1 MLYYSLKKFQATVAQ
16 TAGAKQSTAAG
27 GKGMEHARYL
37 ILENGQVFKGRPFG
51 AKKQVTGEIVFTTA
65 MTGYLETLTDP
76 SYYGQMVVQTF
87 PLIGNYGV
95 IPADFEGE
103 APELK
108 AYIVR
113 DLCQEPSN
121 FRSEEDL
128 DTFLLS
134 REIPGLRDIDTRALV
149 KIIREYGVMNAIL
162 TDELEAGEAAMEQVK
177 TYQIQDAVNAVTCK
191 QARTIP
197 AEDAKKTVVLWDF
210 GAKRNIAR
218 ELVKRGCNV
227 VCVPA
232 ETTASEI
239 LALNPD
245 GLMLSNGPGDPAENT
260 GIIRELTCVCEARLP
275 IFGICLGHQL
285 LALARGG
292 KTMKLKYGHRGAN
305 QPVLE
310 SETGKVYITSQNHG
324 YAVCLGESLPE
335 QARASFVNLNDQTC
349 EGIDYL
355 DIPAFSVQ
363 FHPEACGG
371 PLDTRFLFDR
381 FIERMNA
388 STARG

>member
-1 MLYYSLKKFQATVAQ
+1 
-16 TAGAKQSTAAG
+16 
-27 GKGMEHARYL
+27 MEHARYL
-37 ILENGQVFKGRPFG
+37 ILENGQVFKGRSFG
-51 AKKQVTGEIVFTTA
+51 ASGQVIGEIVFTTS

-95 IPADFEGE
+95 ISADFEGE
-103 APELK
+103 TPALK

-113 DLCQEPSN
+113 TWCQKPSN

-128 DTFLLS
+128 DTFLL
-134 REIPGLRDIDTRALV
+134 RKNVVGLWDIDTRALV

-162 TDELEAGEAAMEQVK
+162 TDELEAGEAAMKQVK
-177 TYQIQDAVNAVTCK
+177 AYQIQDAVAAVTCK

-218 ELVKRGCNV
+218 ELNLRGCDV
-227 VCVPA
+227 VHLPA
-232 ETTASEI
+232 GAKAEELLSCK
-239 LALNPD
+239 PD
-245 GLMLSNGPGDPAENT
+245 GIMLSNGPGDPAENT
-260 GIIRELTCVCEARLP
+260 GIIAELSRILKADIPV
-275 IFGICLGHQL
+275 FGICLGHQL
-285 LALARGG
+285 LALAKGG
-292 KTMKLKYGHRGAN
+292 RTMKLKYGHRGAN

-310 SETGKVYITSQNHG
+310 TATGKVYITSQNHG
-324 YAVCLGESLPE
+324 YAVCLDESLPG

-371 PLDTRFLFDR
+371 PLDTRYLFDR
-381 FIERMNA
+381 FIDLMDAQRQQA
-388 STARG
+388 

>member
-1 MLYYSLKKFQATVAQ
+1 
-16 TAGAKQSTAAG
+16 
-27 GKGMEHARYL
+27 MEHARYL

-103 APELK
+103 APALK

-113 DLCQEPSN
+113 EWCQEPSN

-134 REIPGLRDIDTRALV
+134 REIPGLWDIDTRALV
-149 KIIREYGVMNAIL
+149 KIIREHGVMNAVL
-162 TDELEAGEAAMEQVK
+162 TDEPEVGEAAMERVK
-177 TYQIQDAVNAVTCK
+177 AYRIERAVSAVSCK
-191 QARTIP
+191 RAEMIP
-197 AEDAKKTVVLWDF
+197 AESGKRTVVLWDF

-232 ETTASEI
+232 ETTAVEI

-260 GIIRELTCVCEARLP
+260 GIIRELALVCEARLP

-305 QPVLE
+305 QPVQ
-310 SETGKVYITSQNHG
+310 ETATSKVYITSQNHG

-335 QARASFVNLNDQTC
+335 QTRASFVNLNDQTC

-371 PLDTRFLFDR
+371 PLDTRYLFDR

-388 STARG
+388 NAARG